1 MFSIPLRLKEVL
13 SWLLSL
19 LLPLFSPL
27 QMITALP
34 SPKLGPRAIKVLIP
48 LCEYQIDE
56 DVPTD
61 EAHVPRTVIYLGEE
75 ALTWQ
80 RMSSDSESEGEYH
93 PELVYDEDTFGGY
106 RSSNSMSDSD
116 DDYMYGA
123 SKKKVKPKSNG
134 GGVGGRS
141 GPARRGRPPL
151 KAQEIKDET
160 YEPIPLESLSTFGS
174 DRLPPPLI
182 TKEEKE
188 PIIPKMPAL
197 IKTPED
203 PPLEPFRGSFYDTK
217 PPTHVQPPPG
227 LIMPAKTKPEYPKRH
242 STKLPEPPPLLKNS
256 DASDLPEVYPH
267 IVLPPNTTASQSW
280 SNVQP
285 STYTHPPTPSMIA
298 PAPTPPLKR
307 GPGRPPKNKNK
318 DQSGNK
324 SARGSTTT
332 HYRQSKGTRGHSSS
346 YSVKGMKMTRYEFQS
361 SSASSDSSIHTITNS
376 TSSQPSIVSYGSQ
389 SSLPNLT
396 PVQIISSAPGQ
407 LQTYQTVQP
416 SGMVLMQ
423 GASPLNLDY
432 TPSFITQDGQTYQI
446 VEKQSP
452 HLLVSDGND
461 NSQKVSVI
469 MHPAAAYTTKTGLGG
484 IPQLDGPPPLPKQ
497 ETAAKANLKAK
508 FEEAR
513 QHEQTKLGTNSKT
526 VSKDVASKKTGN
538 VTSPPWTAFSSK
550 SAEASSE
557 GKMSEQLKMYL
568 EKEVARKPKQ
578 TSEPKA
584 VSRTTQKTPKSRK
597 SKSSSADPMS
607 PGTDKSLRSRL
618 TISPNLFSCPS
629 SHILG
634 SGTESRNE
642 TKFQSPSGS
651 RSRSKTPRKTTPN
664 LSDLFQ
670 PDNAP
675 HADRTFTQDAYT
687 QELNMELNSNYSN
700 SNDAEDDS
708 GTAGSSSK
716 SRGRKRKAQGSS
728 KRKSNARDK
737 GKKLEGNKSVEGE
750 DSLQLSSEDQ
760 EVPSPK
766 KKATS
771 LHKGEGSVDEH
782 VASEGR
788 KAKLGK
794 RKRQEEEPCVGEED
808 PAMTSSV
815 ALQYPSLDSPMDTEQ
830 YSSECPLPGQEESQ
844 ETAPQW
850 ESPTASTQSK
860 RRRGGKVSGA
870 SPSLVGSAKAHSNSS
885 TKSRGRGRRPA
896 NAGGQFKC
904 DMCDGVYS
912 SKKGLQSHTSTT
924 HAPEQLGVSSLC
936 VLYE

>member
-1 MFSIPLRLKEVL
+1 
-13 SWLLSL
+13 
-19 LLPLFSPL
+19 
-27 QMITALP
+27 MITALP

-48 LCEYQIDE
+48 LCEYEIDE

-61 EAHVPRTVIYLGEE
+61 ETHIPRTVIYLGEE

-93 PELVYDEDTFGGY
+93 PELIYDEDNFGGY

-116 DDYMYGA
+116 DDYMYGGA

-151 KAQEIKDET
+151 KAQEVKEET
-160 YEPIPLESLSTFGS
+160 YEPIPLESLSTFS
-174 DRLPPPLI
+174 TDPLPPPLI

-227 LIMPAKTKPEYPKRH
+227 LIMPSKTKPEYSKRH

-256 DASDLPEVYPH
+256 DTSDLPEVYPH

-285 STYTHPPTPSMIA
+285 STYTHPPTSSMVA
-298 PAPTPPLKR
+298 PAPSPPPKR

-318 DQSGNK
+318 DQGGNK

-332 HYRQSKGTRGHSSS
+332 HYRQSKGTRGHASS

-389 SSLPNLT
+389 ASLPNLT

-423 GASPLNLDY
+423 GASPLNLEY
-432 TPSFITQDGQTYQI
+432 APQQQVNPSYITQDGQTYQI
-446 VEKQSP
+446 VQTQSP

-469 MHPAAAYTTKTGLGG
+469 MQPSAAYTTKTGLGG

-497 ETAAKANLKAK
+497 ETADKANLKAK

-513 QHEQTKLGTNSKT
+513 RQEQTKLGTNSKT
-526 VSKDVASKKTGN
+526 TSKEDVASKKTTS

-578 TSEPKA
+578 TSEPKVVA
-584 VSRTTQKTPKSRK
+584 KATQKTPRSRR
-597 SKSSSADPMS
+597 SKSTSADPMS
-607 PGTDKSLRSRL
+607 PGTDKSPRSRL

-629 SHILG
+629 SHILD
-634 SGTESRNE
+634 SGTETRNE
-642 TKFQSPSGS
+642 TKFQNPSGS

-675 HADRTFTQDAYT
+675 HTGRTLTQDAYT

-728 KRKSNARDK
+728 KRKSTARDK
-737 GKKLEGNKSVEGE
+737 GKKSEGSKSVEGD
-750 DSLQLSSEDQ
+750 DSLQLSGEDQ

-766 KKATS
+766 KKATPQ
-771 LHKGEGSVDEH
+771 HKGEGSADEH
-782 VASEGR
+782 TASEGR

-794 RKRQEEEPCVGEED
+794 RKRLEED
-808 PAMTSSV
+808 PCVEEEDSPVTGSD
-815 ALQYPSLDSPMDTEQ
+815 ALQHSSLESPMDTEQ
-830 YSSECPLPGQEESQ
+830 YLSECPIPGQEEST
-844 ETAPQW
+844 ETAPHE
-850 ESPTASTQSK
+850 ESPTAPTQSK
-860 RRRGGKVSGA
+860 RRGGGKGSG
-870 SPSLVGSAKAHSNSS
+870 SSSSLVGSAKAHSSSS

-912 SKKGLQSHTSTT
+912 TKKGLQSHTSTT

-936 VLYE
+936 GLYCRYIWY